1 MEEDV
6 KDIVNENFIIKED
19 KKQLLIWRVLFIVA
33 VVILVVIV
41 ILYACGVGWK
51 NKIKNQEEK
60 KEDGGS
66 KDKEKDKDYES
77 ILSLW
82 KNDSL
87 SKQNL
92 ISYMKE
98 ITNNS
103 SSKYIPPESRIATFD
118 FDGTVFCET
127 DTLYFDWLMY
137 SYRVLDDPTYKSKAT
152 ADEQQLGR
160 DIRSANI
167 HNLRKDLQMRHA
179 NAYPRAFINMTFE
192 DLDDYVK
199 RYMKLPALGFDGMSR
214 GEAFYEPM
222 VQLIEYLQ
230 ANEFR
235 VYFCSGSDRHILRT
249 VVKSRLK
256 LPDYQITG
264 TIATVAAAGQPNRSD
279 FNYEY
284 AKDDYLVM
292 GGEFKFKNVKMNKI
306 SLIKTEIGKKPV
318 LSFGNSNGDY
328 SMARYITN
336 NNPYE
341 SRAFM
346 ICCDDEEREYGNI
359 TKANIMKQKCANES
373 WVAVSMRDDWIRIYK
388 ENVKK
393 KSVRVLE

>member
-1 MEEDV
+1 MEDDV
-6 KDIVNENFIIKED
+6 KDLVNENFVIRED
-19 KKQLLIWRVLFIVA
+19 KKQLLIWRILFIV
-33 VVILVVIV
+33 VCVILVVIV
-41 ILYACGVGWK
+41 ILYALGVGWK
-51 NKIKNQEEK
+51 KRKGN
-60 KEDGGS
+60 
-66 KDKEKDKDYES
+66 YES
-77 ILSLW
+77 LLSLW
-82 KNDSL
+82 KDESTA
-87 SKQNL
+87 KKKL

-98 ITNNS
+98 ITDS
-103 SSKYIPPESRIATFD
+103 SSKKYIPPESRIATFD

-137 SYRVLDDPTYKSKAT
+137 SYRVLDDQTYAPNAT
-152 ADEQQLGR
+152 EEEKQLGR

-167 HNLRKDLQMRHA
+167 HSLRKDLQMRHA
-179 NAYPRAFINMTFE
+179 NAYPRAFLNMSFD
-192 DLDDYVK
+192 DLDKYVK
-199 RYMKLPALGFDGMSR
+199 NYMQLDALGFDGMKR

-249 VVKSRLK
+249 VVKSRLN

-264 TIATVAAAGQPNRSD
+264 TIATVVASKQPNRSNFD
-279 FNYEY
+279 YEY
-284 AKDDYLVM
+284 AKDDYLIM

-336 NNPYE
+336 NNQYE
-341 SRAFM
+341 SLAFM
-346 ICCDDEEREYGNI
+346 ICCDDEKREYGNE
-359 TKANIMKQKCANES
+359 TKANAMKDKCAKEN
-373 WVAVSMRDDWIRIYK
+373 WVAVSMRDDWTRIYGEK
-388 ENVKK
+388 VKK
-393 KSVRVLE
+393 KSVRIIE

>member
-6 KDIVNENFIIKED
+6 TDIVNENFIIRDD
-19 KKQLLIWRVLFIVA
+19 KKQLLIWRVLFIV
-33 VVILVVIV
+33 VTVILIVIV
-41 ILYACGVGWK
+41 ILYALGVGWK
-51 NKIKNQEEK
+51 KKQENKTGNF
-60 KEDGGS
+60 
-66 KDKEKDKDYES
+66 ES

-82 KNDSL
+82 KEGSE
-87 SKQNL
+87 SKKKL

-98 ITNNS
+98 ITDS
-103 SSKYIPPESRIATFD
+103 SSKKYIPPESRIATFD

-137 SYRVLDDPTYKSKAT
+137 SYRVLNDTTYKAT
-152 ADEQQLGR
+152 EEEKQLGR
-160 DIRSANI
+160 DIREADI

-179 NAYPRAFINMTFE
+179 NAYPRAFVNMSFDE
-192 DLDDYVK
+192 LDKYVK
-199 RYMKLPALGFDGMSR
+199 NYMQLDALGFDGMKR

-264 TIATVAAAGQPNRSD
+264 TIATVVASKQPDRSSFD
-279 FNYEY
+279 YEY
-284 AKDDYLVM
+284 AKDDHLIM

-306 SLIKTEIGKKPV
+306 SLIKTEIGKQPV

-336 NNPYE
+336 KNQYE
-341 SRAFM
+341 SLAFM
-346 ICCDDEEREYGNI
+346 ICCDDLEREYGNEA
-359 TKANIMKQKCANES
+359 KANEMKKKCKDEN
-373 WVAVSMRDDWIRIYK
+373 WVAVSMRDDWTRIYGEK
-388 ENVKK
+388 VKK

>member
-1 MEEDV
+1 MEDDV

-19 KKQLLIWRVLFIVA
+19 KKQLLIWRVLFIV
-33 VVILVVIV
+33 VTVILVVIV
-41 ILYACGVGWK
+41 VLYACGVGWK
-51 NKIKNQEEK
+51 K
-60 KEDGGS
+60 KAET
-66 KDKEKDKDYES
+66 KDYES

-82 KNDSL
+82 KEGSE
-87 SKQNL
+87 SKKKL
-92 ISYMKE
+92 VAYMKE

-103 SSKYIPPESRIATFD
+103 SKKYIPPESRIATFD

-137 SYRVLDDPTYKSKAT
+137 SYRVLDDPTYAPNAT
-152 ADEQQLGR
+152 EDEKQLGR

-167 HNLRKDLQMRHA
+167 HALRKDLQMRHA
-179 NAYPRAFINMTFE
+179 THYPKAFINMSFE
-192 DLDDYVK
+192 DLDEYVK
-199 RYMKLPALGFDGMSR
+199 KYMQLDALGFDNMKR

-264 TIATVAAAGQPNRSD
+264 TIATVVAAKQPNRSD

-284 AKDDYLVM
+284 AKDDYLIM

-336 NNPYE
+336 NNQYE
-341 SRAFM
+341 SLAFM
-346 ICCDDEEREYGNI
+346 ICCDDTEREYGNE
-359 TKANIMKQKCANES
+359 TKANAMKDKCAKEN
-373 WVAVSMRDDWIRIYK
+373 WVAVSMKNDWTRIYGEK
-388 ENVKK
+388 VKK

>member
-1 MEEDV
+1 MEDDV
-6 KDIVNENFIIKED
+6 KDLVNENFVIRED
-19 KKQLLIWRVLFIVA
+19 KKQLLIWRILFIV
-33 VVILVVIV
+33 VCVILVVIV
-41 ILYACGVGWK
+41 ILYALGVGWK
-51 NKIKNQEEK
+51 KRK
-60 KEDGGS
+60 GS
-66 KDKEKDKDYES
+66 YES
-77 ILSLW
+77 LLSLW
-82 KNDSL
+82 KDDSTA
-87 SKQNL
+87 KKKL

-98 ITNNS
+98 ITDS
-103 SSKYIPPESRIATFD
+103 SSKKYIPPESRIATFD

-137 SYRVLDDPTYKSKAT
+137 SYRVLDDPTYKANAT
-152 ADEQQLGR
+152 EEEKQLGR

-167 HNLRKDLQMRHA
+167 HSLRKDLQMRHA
-179 NAYPRAFINMTFE
+179 NAYPRAFLNMSFD
-192 DLDDYVK
+192 DLDAYVK
-199 RYMKLPALGFDGMSR
+199 KYMQLDALGFDGMKR

-249 VVKSRLK
+249 VVKSRIN

-264 TIATVAAAGQPNRSD
+264 TIATVVASKQPNRSD

-284 AKDDYLVM
+284 AKDDYLIM

-336 NNPYE
+336 NNQYE
-341 SRAFM
+341 SLAFM
-346 ICCDDEEREYGNI
+346 ICCDDTEREYGNE
-359 TKANIMKQKCANES
+359 TKANAMKDKCAKEN
-373 WVAVSMRDDWIRIYK
+373 WVAVSMKNDWTRIYGEK
-388 ENVKK
+388 VKK

>member
-1 MEEDV
+1 MEDDV
-6 KDIVNENFIIKED
+6 KDLVNENFVIRED
-19 KKQLLIWRVLFIVA
+19 KKQLLIWRILFIV
-33 VVILVVIV
+33 VCVILVVIV
-41 ILYACGVGWK
+41 ILYALGVGWK
-51 NKIKNQEEK
+51 KRKGN
-60 KEDGGS
+60 
-66 KDKEKDKDYES
+66 YES
-77 ILSLW
+77 LLSLW
-82 KNDSL
+82 KDESTA
-87 SKQNL
+87 KKKL

-98 ITNNS
+98 ITDS
-103 SSKYIPPESRIATFD
+103 SSKKYIPPESRIATFD

-137 SYRVLDDPTYKSKAT
+137 SYRVLDDQTYAPNAT
-152 ADEQQLGR
+152 EEEKQLGR

-167 HNLRKDLQMRHA
+167 HSLRKDLQMRHA
-179 NAYPRAFINMTFE
+179 NAYPRAFLNMSFD
-192 DLDDYVK
+192 DLDAYVK
-199 RYMKLPALGFDGMSR
+199 KYMQLDALGFDGMKR

-249 VVKSRLK
+249 VVKSRLN

-264 TIATVAAAGQPNRSD
+264 TIATVVASKQPNRSNFD
-279 FNYEY
+279 YEY
-284 AKDDYLVM
+284 AKDDYLIM

-336 NNPYE
+336 NNQYE
-341 SRAFM
+341 SLAFM
-346 ICCDDEEREYGNI
+346 ICCDDEKREYGNE
-359 TKANIMKQKCANES
+359 TKANAMKDKCAKEN
-373 WVAVSMRDDWIRIYK
+373 WVAVSMRDDWTRIYGEK
-388 ENVKK
+388 VKK
-393 KSVRVLE
+393 KSVRIIE